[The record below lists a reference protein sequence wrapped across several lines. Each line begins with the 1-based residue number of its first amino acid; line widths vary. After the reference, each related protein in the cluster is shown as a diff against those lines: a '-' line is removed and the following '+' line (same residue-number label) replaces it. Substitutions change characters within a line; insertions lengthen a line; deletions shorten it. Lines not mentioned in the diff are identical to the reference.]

1 MTESEAMAVLVSAL
15 QISYGQRERA
25 LGAAGSALSL
35 LADPYAQEE
44 ILGAAGVA
52 ALRTALSRADRML
65 DRLWEDGVHLITQ
78 DSAQYPPRL
87 ARTARPPHLLFC
99 QGAAELNDPIAIS
112 IVGTRRADSYGLR
125 HTRRIARE
133 LAEKGVCIVSG
144 LALGVDAAAHWGA
157 LDAKGRTV
165 AVLGGALD
173 KLYPEENRKLM
184 ETIQANG
191 GSIISEYPPGT
202 APTRYSFVQRN
213 RIVAGMGLGVLVT
226 QAPHKSGALSTV
238 NYALEE
244 GREVFALPG
253 DIDRFGSQLPNKL
266 IGEGAHPAAAAQDIL
281 GMLVIEQE
289 KRPQAKEK
297 RTPESKPAAQQIAM
311 RPAAPMRRLD
321 EQERKVYDQLLSGD
335 MDFDALSERTGIAGD
350 ELGGVL
356 MMLELD
362 GIIVS
367 LPGLMYALA

>member
-1 MTESEAMAVLVSAL
+1 MTESEAMAVLVSAQ
-15 QISYGQRERA
+15 QISYGQREQA

-44 ILGAAGVA
+44 ILSAAGAA
-52 ALRTALSRADRML
+52 ALRTALEKADRML
-65 DRLWEDGVHLITQ
+65 VRLREDGVHLITR
-78 DSAQYPPRL
+78 DSAQYPSRL
-87 ARTARPPHLLFC
+87 VNTARGPHLLFC
-99 QGAAELNDPIAIS
+99 KGNPELNDPIAVS
-112 IVGTRRADSYGLR
+112 IVGTRRADHYGLR

-133 LAEKGVCIVSG
+133 LAEKGACIVSG

-165 AVLGGALD
+165 AVLGSALD

-184 ETIQANG
+184 ETILANG
-191 GSIISEYPPGT
+191 GSVISEYPPGT

-213 RIVAGMGLGVLVT
+213 RIVAGMSLGVLVT

-266 IGEGAHPAAAAQDIL
+266 IGEGAHPAATAQDIL
-281 GMLVIEQE
+281 SMLVIEPKKQ
-289 KRPQAKEK
+289 PPAKEK
-297 RTPESKPAAQQIAM
+297 RTGEHETAVQQVAM
-311 RPAAPMRRLD
+311 RPAAPVRRLD
-321 EQERKVYDQLLSGD
+321 AQEQKVYDQLLAGD
-335 MDFDALSERTGIAGD
+335 LDFDALSEKTGITGD

-362 GIIVS
+362 GIVVS
-367 LPGLMYALA
+367 LPGLMYALT